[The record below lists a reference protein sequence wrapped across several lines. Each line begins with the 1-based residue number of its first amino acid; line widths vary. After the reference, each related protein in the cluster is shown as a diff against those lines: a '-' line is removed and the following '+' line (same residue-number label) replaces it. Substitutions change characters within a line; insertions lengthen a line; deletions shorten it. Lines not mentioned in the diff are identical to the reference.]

1 MRFLQAVLRLLGLSK
16 SPTPPSEDVP
26 MMQEQPKK
34 YHCIRFMTE
43 RGEQVGMLLTHEE
56 FEIAVNR
63 WVQNVTTMPISEE
76 VDEEGII

>member
-1 MRFLQAVLRLLGLSK
+1 
-16 SPTPPSEDVP
+16 
-26 MMQEQPKK
+26 
-34 YHCIRFMTE
+34 MTE

-63 WVQNVTTMPISEE
+63 WVQNVSTMPISEE